1 MSLTTNL
8 LTARTEQDETV
19 CCPPQKTESSAIK
32 NAVPHPV
39 SEKTGIEL
47 KGKIEK
53 LGGFDEVY
61 VVCTMIFATS
71 RLGGAVLRV
80 DWL

>member
-1 MSLTTNL
+1 M
-8 LTARTEQDETV
+8 
-19 CCPPQKTESSAIK
+19 CCPPQKTESSAVK

-47 KGKIEK
+47 KGKIQK

-61 VVCTMIFATS
+61 VVS
-71 RLGGAVLRV
+71 LRLLPRLLADGV
-80 DWL
+80 DGVG

>member
-1 MSLTTNL
+1 M
-8 LTARTEQDETV
+8 AAEQDENI
-19 CCPPQKTESSAIK
+19 CCPPQKTELSAVK

-53 LGGFDEVY
+53 LGDFDEVY
-61 VVCTMIFATS
+61 VVRQEWRREIAS
-71 RLGGAVLRV
+71 R
-80 DWL
+80 